1 MEKEKLKTVN
11 QKSYKE
17 SRDTVYP
24 PVAKISISVKK
35 ITTDKGISKAIDGIV
50 KSL

>member
-1 MEKEKLKTVN
+1 MEKEKLTTVN
-11 QKSYKE
+11 QKKLQG
-17 SRDTVYP
+17 VKGYP

-35 ITTDKGISKAIDGIV
+35 VNTDKGISKAIDGIV